1 MANYSADAALNS
13 AIPRAIHAGV
23 NVEMATIVSTA
34 ALSVGDV
41 FNMVKMPRGAR
52 LVDIQVQGGVVGT
65 SAGFGVGDPG
75 STTRHG
81 KVSLDTASAT
91 KRPSSFQLNAGAGSI
106 AADAKE
112 WLLTLNVTEV
122 TSNSG
127 GVSMNLLVQ
136 YRMDGALY

>member
-1 MANYSADAALNS
+1 MANYSADAALQN
-13 AIPRAIHAGV
+13 AVPKALHAG
-23 NVEMATIVSTA
+23 EQCEFGKITSAT

-52 LVDIQVQGGVVGT
+52 IVDIVVQGAVVGT

-81 KVSLDTASAT
+81 KVSLTATSST
-91 KRPSSFQLNAGAGSI
+91 VRPASLQLNAGAGSI
-106 AADAKE
+106 ADDAKE

-127 GVSMNLLVQ
+127 GVSMNLLVT
-136 YRMDGALY
+136 YRMDGAAY

>member
-1 MANYSADAALNS
+1 MANYSADAALTN
-13 AIPRAIHAGV
+13 AVPKALHAGIQC
-23 NVEMATIVSTA
+23 EMGVIASST

-52 LVDIQVQGGVVGT
+52 IVDIQVQGGVVGT

-81 KVSLDTASAT
+81 KVSLDTTSST
-91 KRPSSFQLNAGAGSI
+91 KRPSSLQLNAGAGSI

-127 GVSMNLLVQ
+127 GVSMNLLVE
-136 YRMDGALY
+136 YRMDGTPY

>member
-1 MANYSADAALNS
+1 MANYSADAALTN
-13 AIPRAIHAGV
+13 AVPKALHAGEQC
-23 NVEMATIVSTA
+23 EMGVISSST

-52 LVDIQVQGGVVGT
+52 IVDIVAQGAVVGT
-65 SAGFGVGDPG
+65 SAGFTIGDHG

-81 KVSLDTASAT
+81 TISFTSTSAT
-91 KRPSSFQLNAGAGSI
+91 VRPTGIQLNAGAGSI

-112 WLLTLNVTEV
+112 WLLTANVSAV

-127 GVSMNLLVQ
+127 GVSMNLLVT
-136 YRMDGALY
+136 YRMDGASY

>member
-1 MANYSADAALNS
+1 MANYSADAALLN
-13 AIPRAIHAGV
+13 AVPKAIHAGIQC
-23 NVEMATIVSTA
+23 EMGKITSTA

-52 LVDIQVQGGVVGT
+52 IVDIQVQGAVVGT

-81 KVSLDTASAT
+81 KVSIHTAGAT
-91 KRPSSFQLNAGAGSI
+91 VRPSSLQLNAGAGSI
-106 AADAKE
+106 ADDAKE
-112 WLLTLNVTEV
+112 WMLTLNVTEV

-127 GVSMNLLVQ
+127 GVSMNLLVH
-136 YRMDGALY
+136 YRMDGDPY

>member
-1 MANYSADAALNS
+1 MANYSADAALLN
-13 AIPRAIHAGV
+13 AVPRAIHAGEQC
-23 NVEMATIVSTA
+23 EMATIASST

-52 LVDIQVQGGVVGT
+52 IVDIVVQGAVVGT

-81 KVSLDTASAT
+81 KVSLTATSST
-91 KRPSSFQLNAGAGSI
+91 VRPSSLQLNAGAGSI

-122 TSNSG
+122 TSNSA
-127 GVSMNLLVQ
+127 GVSMNLLVT
-136 YRMDGALY
+136 YRMDGTPY